1 MYEFEIR
8 NKLTGETA
16 FLFGY
21 SWDNAFSRHPDMNPT
36 EWTEVFSEYID

>member
-8 NKLTGETA
+8 NKLTDETS

-21 SWDNAFSRHPDMNPT
+21 SWDKRFQPPS
-36 EWTEVFSEYID
+36 

>member
-21 SWDNAFSRHPDMNPT
+21 DQNNAFSRHPDLNPT
-36 EWTEVFSEYID
+36 EWMEVFSEYVD

>member
-8 NKLTGETA
+8 NKLTGETE

-21 SWDNAFSRHPDMNPT
+21 NWNNAFSRHPDMNPA
-36 EWTEVFSEYID
+36 EWMEVFREYID